1 MESLY
6 NVLLQFK
13 KIYIQRE
20 FMKKGKLFDFF
31 SYFQSFKH

>member
-20 FMKKGKLFDFF
+20 FMKK
-31 SYFQSFKH
+31 FQTLSITENR